1 MDEKVFP
8 ELAGRKLMLCDIIY
22 QRGTKE
28 TNWSDHINF
37 VYKDLITKK
46 KDIYTIK
53 DPKMDV
59 YEVPEDLRTFKKA
72 RHYME
77 REKLIKHNVLYRDV
91 TKEIA
96 KIGGPEFVSYF
107 NDRRSNN
114 DRRQLFKYPYCLG
127 GDIPIETYYRVLW
140 EKELDNDMEKSID
153 CIYLD
158 IEVNQRNWDGPI
170 PRKGECPI
178 DLVTVTD
185 GVSRTAYTF
194 LLKVPDN
201 PQIIPFIKDRQKE
214 LQEELH
220 RRFDVAFPDFT
231 YKLYAFDD
239 EAEML
244 TQIFTLIHTLKRDV
258 CYVYNM
264 DFDIPYIIGR
274 ATKLG
279 LNPQNLFCHSDFPTA
294 TLFYHED
301 DQNFD
306 FDTKRNYFDC
316 SSYTHYLD
324 QPANYAGLRRSQTTL
339 RSVSLNAIAQKE
351 QVGEGKIKFDQTGGN
366 FIMFSYNDYFLYVVY
381 NINDTLLQLGI
392 NEKCN
397 DSYNLYNRCLHSY
410 CNWKDGL
417 KQTVSLRAFFYREF
431 LIKHNLILGHNVN
444 FDNVRQE
451 FTDDEREA
459 MDEVELYAARETF
472 EGAINGDPEL
482 NGFNGIE
489 LFGRLSKYLYGD
501 SIDFDFSAMYPNSI
515 AAFNIFATTM
525 IGKLFIENGDQFK
538 NYDEDAG
545 KEFVEDMI
553 AKDTLFLGN
562 KWFGLPDYEDLVCEV
577 ERELSIVS

>member
-1 MDEKVFP
+1 MEKLYFP
-8 ELAGRKLMLCDIIY
+8 ELQGKKLMLCDVIY

-28 TNWSDHINF
+28 TNWSDNINF

-46 KDIYTIK
+46 KGLYTIK
-53 DPKMDV
+53 DPEITI
-59 YEVPEDLRTFKKA
+59 YEVPEELRTFKKA

-77 REKLIKHNVLYRDV
+77 REKLIPHVVKYRDV

-96 KIGGPEFVSYF
+96 KMAGPEYVKYY
-107 NDRRSNN
+107 NEVKGNYARK
-114 DRRQLFKYPYCLG
+114 QLFKWPYCLG
-127 GDIPIETYYRVLW
+127 ADIPIETYYRVLW
-140 EKELDNDMEKSID
+140 EKELDNDLEKHVD
-153 CIYLD
+153 CIYID
-158 IEVNQRNWDGPI
+158 IEVNQFGWDGPI
-170 PRKGECPI
+170 PRDGECPI

-185 GVSRTAYTF
+185 GLSRTAYTF
-194 LLKVPDN
+194 MLKVPNN
-201 PQIIPFIKDRQKE
+201 PLIQDLIDIRMVE

-220 RRFDVAFPDFT
+220 KRFDEAFPNFT
-231 YKLYAFDD
+231 YNQYAFDD
-239 EAEML
+239 ERDMIIQL
-244 TQIFTLIHTLKRDV
+244 FRLINTLKRDV
-258 CYVYNM
+258 GYVWNM

-274 ATKLG
+274 AKRLG
-279 LNPQNLFCHSDFPTA
+279 LNPANLFCSSDFPTS

-324 QPANYAGLRRSQTTL
+324 QPANYAGLRRSQSAL
-339 RSVSLNAIAQKE
+339 RSVSLNAIAVKE

-366 FIMFSYNDYFLYVVY
+366 FIMFSYNDYFLYVIY
-381 NINDTLLQLGI
+381 NINDTLLQFGI

-431 LIKHNLILGHNVN
+431 LIKDNLILGHNVN
-444 FDNVRQE
+444 FDNVKQE
-451 FTDDEREA
+451 YTDEEREN
-459 MDEVELYAARETF
+459 MDEIELYAARETF

-482 NGFNGIE
+482 NGYNGIE
-489 LFGRLSKYLYGD
+489 LFGKKSKYLYGD

-515 AAFNIFATTM
+515 ASFNIFADTM
-525 IGKLFIENGDQFK
+525 IGKLFIEDGDK
-538 NYDEDAG
+538 LKTYDEDAG
-545 KEFVEDMI
+545 KEFVEDLV
-553 AKDTLFLGN
+553 AKDMLFFGN
-562 KWFGLPDYEDLVCEV
+562 KWFNLPNFEELDEIVS
-577 ERELSIVS
+577 RELNIE